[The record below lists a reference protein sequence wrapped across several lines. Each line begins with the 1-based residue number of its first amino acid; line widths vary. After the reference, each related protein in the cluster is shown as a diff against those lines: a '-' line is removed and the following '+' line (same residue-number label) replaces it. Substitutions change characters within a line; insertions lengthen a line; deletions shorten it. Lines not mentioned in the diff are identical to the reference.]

1 MSQFHFDPDTYPD
14 LVAREVPGYPELQD
28 AVAAAAAE
36 ALPGRILELGT
47 GTGETALR
55 VLARLPGASMIG
67 VDVSPAM
74 LGRAREVLPREVDLR
89 VGRFEEDLPAGP
101 FDLVFSA
108 LAVHHLDAEGKRDLF
123 RRVAR
128 ELAPGGRFVLA
139 DVVVPADPAAAR
151 VELEEGFDRPDR
163 IGDQL
168 GWLAEAGLDANTFW
182 ERGDLAVLLGVC

>member
-55 VLARLPGASMIG
+55 VLARLPAASLIG

-168 GWLAEAGLDANTFW
+168 GWLAEAGLDASTFW